1 MQPAIDYDLRMMIIA
16 QEKSVNYNIIYYIID
31 QISFSLLRQRA
42 DDEALTRLLQTSLF
56 LVALRVAN
64 PGQVEVFLPQIFP
77 DIVHPD
83 LPLSPSAS
91 LSIHV
96 SMPRLV
102 VFLHPS
108 VPDVQTTGISFS

>member
-91 LSIHV
+91 LLAL
-96 SMPRLV
+96 PL
-102 VFLHPS
+102 LALPKLLDPS
-108 VPDVQTTGISFS
+108 VKSCDAFKLRP